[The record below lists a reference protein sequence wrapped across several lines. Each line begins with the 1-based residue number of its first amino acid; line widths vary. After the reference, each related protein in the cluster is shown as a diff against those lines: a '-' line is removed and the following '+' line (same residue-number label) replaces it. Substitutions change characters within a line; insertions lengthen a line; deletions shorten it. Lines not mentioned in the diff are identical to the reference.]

1 MRDTTDRLLDHLA
14 RQPRRQFKAKEL
26 ARSLRVPPKKYRQF
40 RDLLRTLA
48 QQGKIAKLSRNQYGS
63 VRQTSTL
70 SGTLH
75 VKTQGYG
82 FLITGEGQEDVFVS
96 QKNMATALNGDVVKV
111 QLFARPT
118 GMKPEGRVV
127 EIISRARRNIVG
139 SLKKGKYFF
148 FVKPDD
154 NKLLRDI
161 YIPSENL
168 NGAKPG
174 QKVAV
179 VIESWEDELQNPEG
193 RIVKILGYPGEP
205 GVDVLSVAFAFDLPP
220 AFPPEVER
228 QAESLGLDITPGIVS
243 QRLDLRDQVTF
254 TIDPED
260 AKDFDDAV
268 SLRRLRNGNYELGV
282 HIADVSHFVPESSP
296 IDREALARGTSVYL
310 VDRVVPMLPERL
322 SNEICSLKPDT
333 DRLTFSCIMEVTPR
347 GRVVKY
353 KIVESIIHSQQRFNY
368 EEAQAILDGRH
379 SSDAGLDRILADMN
393 HLAQILHRRRRR
405 NGSLDFDTP
414 EADIIL
420 DKDGHP
426 IEIKRK
432 VRLASHRLIE
442 EFMLLANQTVARH
455 VSLALARQ
463 RKRPPFIYR
472 IHEKPDALKI
482 KEFASFVKAL
492 GFKFDHQ
499 QTITSKSLNQFLE
512 EIRDEPEA
520 DIIEIVMLRSMMK
533 AKYSLANS
541 GHFGLA
547 FKHYTHFTSPIRRYP
562 DLVVHRLLKTYATG
576 YKPEL
581 REVYE
586 RKLERISQKANE
598 RELVAQEAERASTK
612 LKQTEYM
619 KQHLGEEFDGLIS
632 GVVSFGIFVE
642 IPQYLVE
649 GLVHISELDEDFY
662 IYDEKLHRLKG
673 QNSGRIYRL
682 GDPVRVKLVNVKID
696 ERLLD
701 FMLVKKERRR
711 RRKKTKRVALNR
723 RRKN

>member
-1 MRDTTDRLLDHLA
+1 
-14 RQPRRQFKAKEL
+14 
-26 ARSLRVPPKKYRQF
+26 
-40 RDLLRTLA
+40 
-48 QQGKIAKLSRNQYGS
+48 
-63 VRQTSTL
+63 
-70 SGTLH
+70 
-75 VKTQGYG
+75 
-82 FLITGEGQEDVFVS
+82 
-96 QKNMATALNGDVVKV
+96 
-111 QLFARPT
+111 
-118 GMKPEGRVV
+118 
-127 EIISRARRNIVG
+127 
-139 SLKKGKYFF
+139 
-148 FVKPDD
+148 
-154 NKLLRDI
+154 
-161 YIPSENL
+161 
-168 NGAKPG
+168 
-174 QKVAV
+174 
-179 VIESWEDELQNPEG
+179 
-193 RIVKILGYPGEP
+193 
-205 GVDVLSVAFAFDLPP
+205 
-220 AFPPEVER
+220 
-228 QAESLGLDITPGIVS
+228 
-243 QRLDLRDQVTF
+243 
-254 TIDPED
+254 
-260 AKDFDDAV
+260 
-268 SLRRLRNGNYELGV
+268 
-282 HIADVSHFVPESSP
+282 
-296 IDREALARGTSVYL
+296 
-310 VDRVVPMLPERL
+310 
-322 SNEICSLKPDT
+322 
-333 DRLTFSCIMEVTPR
+333 MEVTPR